1 MKNYFSNTVANGIMA
16 RNQIIDL
23 ATDPLA
29 ELMSADPSKRTEMI
43 KGLSFLNFSKIQSN
57 EADIEKIKNILMK
70 IIRDVK
76 ENMAEEQPSGAVATA
91 EGDSCSI
98 TGQATI

>member
-43 KGLSFLNFSKIQSN
+43 KDLSFLSSSKIQSN

-70 IIRDVK
+70 IIRDACK
-76 ENMAEEQPSGAVATA
+76 LWHNLLG
-91 EGDSCSI
+91 
-98 TGQATI
+98 